1 MQPRSLYLF
10 LLLIIMT
17 FPADS
22 RAQTVKPYLQAARP
36 NSIYVNWKTAE
47 GMEPV
52 VRFGLRPHA
61 LNRSVKGST
70 VNLEPRDTS
79 YHTPYHYHEAKL
91 TELMPATGYYYQVT
105 SGPQETSAVHYF
117 RTPPTVGK
125 STGKLR
131 FIALGDHQV
140 LNYKNKPYAKFD
152 ELVSA
157 AKAKAEEVF
166 GKPLAR
172 HVNLILNDGDQV
184 DVGKL
189 EHYEKLHFAKSSP
202 LSHEL
207 PIITAVGN
215 HETYGKSYAGGGIEA
230 YKDHFVLDDD
240 FSYGGVS
247 SGTERYYT
255 YQMGNVLFVV
265 MDTEDRSDEQLSWVA
280 RTVNYATT
288 DPAVGW
294 IISIGHRPYQ
304 AEQYSDDYSAWYA
317 EKAAPLLQTTGKF
330 ALHIA
335 GHHHLYARG
344 QFKDYPAYHIISGGT
359 AWPQYWGDSKKEDD
373 RPETQGS
380 WSNFAYQL
388 IEIDNDRNEMWVRS
402 YTIGSLMTRK
412 DNVLLD
418 EFRYRLGGVRPAR
431 PALSLNQTTEAITFN
446 GSPFRS
452 PVGQKLNSTEFQISA
467 QADFSNLLIS
477 EFRHTDNWYGPV
489 SGTTDETENIGEGAA
504 IVNYQLPADELEP
517 GNYFVR
523 VRYRDDNLG
532 WSNWSEILP
541 FRLN

>member
-1 MQPRSLYLF
+1 M
-10 LLLIIMT
+10 
-17 FPADS
+17 
-22 RAQTVKPYLQAARP
+22 AQTVKPYLQAAKP
-36 NSIYVNWKTAE
+36 TSIYVNWKTAK
-47 GMEPV
+47 GMAPV
-52 VRFGLRPHA
+52 VRFGLRPMA
-61 LNRSVKGST
+61 LDRSVKGTT
-70 VNLEPRDTS
+70 VNLEPKDTS
-79 YHTPYHYHEAKL
+79 YHTPYHYHEAKITGL
-91 TELMPATGYYYQVT
+91 KPATGYYYQVT

-117 RTPPTVGK
+117 RTPPTIGK

-140 LNYKNKPYAKFD
+140 LNYKKKPYAKFD

-172 HVNLILNDGDQV
+172 NVNLILNDGDQV

-255 YQMGNVLFVV
+255 YQMGNVLFLV
-265 MDTEDRSDEQLSWVA
+265 MDTEDSSDEQLNWVA
-280 RTVNYATT
+280 NMVNYATT
-288 DPAVGW
+288 DPGVSW
-294 IISIGHRPYQ
+294 IISIGHRPYE
-304 AEQYSDDYSAWYA
+304 AEQYSDDYSAWFA

-373 RPETQGS
+373 WPETQGS

-388 IEIDNDRNEMWVRS
+388 IEIDNDRNELWVRS
-402 YTIGSLMTRK
+402 YTIGSLMTEK

-418 EFRYRLGGVRPAR
+418 EFRYRLGVQRPGQ
-431 PALSLNQTTEAITFN
+431 PSVTVQQQEEKVILS
-446 GSPFRS
+446 GSPYTS
-452 PVGQKLNSTEFQISA
+452 AAGQKLNSTEYQIS
-467 QADFSNLLIS
+467 QLADFSNPVIS
-477 EFRHTDNWYGPV
+477 EFRHVENWFGPA
-489 SGTTDETENIGEGAA
+489 SGTTDETENIGEGAE
-504 IVNYQLPADELEP
+504 IVNYHPPSGKLSS
-517 GNYFVR
+517 GTYYVR

-532 WSNWSEILP
+532 WSNWSETTQFNLD
-541 FRLN
+541 